1 MKVIICG
8 AMVFITPVLSS
19 IGWDLSYTYHDH
31 HALFIFYFEVTAFTL
46 YWPSKNTVQH
56 V

>member
-8 AMVFITPVLSS
+8 AMVFITLVLSS

-31 HALFIFYFEVTAFTL
+31 PMPLIFYFWVTAFTL
-46 YWPSKNTVQH
+46 YWPRKKTVQR